1 MECNVCGGNA
11 EQVNTATNGITV
23 VCPSCG
29 EYDVSSAV
37 IATGQ
42 LWKLEPAR
50 RRDLLEQAKHAAE
63 PGVRPVITTY
73 LLG

>member
-1 MECNVCGGNA
+1 MQCHVCGGNA
-11 EQVNTATNGITV
+11 EQANRTTNGMTI
-23 VCPSCG
+23 VCPTCG
-29 EYDVSSAV
+29 EYDVSSSV

-42 LWKLEPAR
+42 LRKLEPAR
-50 RRDLLEQAKHAAE
+50 RRDVLEQAKRTTE